1 MLNPVNQGQGA
12 PVVSVNRLSRPLVEA
27 LIRDAQQLR
36 LGLIP
41 GPLNSLLIDAGIGH
55 KGGLEAGRRIAE
67 ITMGGLG
74 SVTLQ
79 GNLEAST
86 LRVQVQTSQPVL
98 SCLASQYAGWSLS
111 AGEGKEK
118 FHSLGSGPGRALAC
132 KEPLFAELGYR
143 DQADHLVLVLETD
156 RLPPEAVIE
165 KVARDTGLP
174 TDQLV
179 FIMTPTASLA
189 GTTQVVARVVEVAL
203 HKAHSLHF
211 PLEAIVDASG
221 HAPLPPAGGDF
232 LKAMGRTNDAIL
244 YGGMVHLYVEC
255 EDEAAQELAQKLP
268 SSNSK
273 HYGQPFGALFK
284 AVNYD
289 FYQLDAE
296 LFAPAQA
303 LVTNLKTGR
312 TWKNGSH
319 NSAVLAQS
327 FGYSLP

>member
-1 MLNPVNQGQGA
+1 MLNPVNHGQGA
-12 PVVSVNRLSRPLVEA
+12 PAVSVNRLSRPLVEA
-27 LIRDAQQLR
+27 LIANAQALR
-36 LGLIP
+36 LGLIE
-41 GPLNSLLIDAGIGH
+41 GPHKSLLIDAGIH
-55 KGGLEAGRRIAE
+55 HPGGLEAGRLIAE

-74 SVTLQ
+74 SVTLE
-79 GNLEAST
+79 GSLEQSS

-132 KEPLFAELGYR
+132 KEPLFEELGYR

-156 RLPPEAVIE
+156 QLPPAAVIE
-165 KVARDTGLP
+165 KVARDTGLAP
-174 TDQLV
+174 DRLV
-179 FIMTPTASLA
+179 FILTPTASLA

-203 HKAHSLHF
+203 HKAHALHF
-211 PLEAIVDASG
+211 LLDAIVDATG
-221 HAPLPPAGGDF
+221 RAPLPPAGGDF

-244 YGGMVHLYVEC
+244 YGGTVHLFVNC
-255 EDEAAQELAQKLP
+255 EDAAAEELAQKLP
-268 SSNSK
+268 SANSK
-273 HYGQPFGALFK
+273 HYGQPFGVLFK

-303 LVTNLKTGR
+303 LVTNLKTGNS
-312 TWKNGSH
+312 WKHGSH
-319 NSAVLAQS
+319 NPAVLAQS
-327 FGYSLP
+327 FGVSLS

>member
-41 GPLNSLLIDAGIGH
+41 GPLNSLLIDAGISH
-55 KGGLEAGRRIAE
+55 QGGLEAGRRIAE

-211 PLEAIVDASG
+211 PLEAIVDANG

-244 YGGMVHLYVEC
+244 YGGTVHLYVEC
-255 EDEAAQELAQKLP
+255 EDEAAQDLAQKLP

-319 NSAVLAQS
+319 NNAVLAQS

>member
-1 MLNPVNQGQGA
+1 MLNPVNHSQSA
-12 PVVSVNRLSRPLVEA
+12 PAVSVNRQVWPWVEA
-27 LIRDAQQLR
+27 LIHNAGALR
-36 LGLIP
+36 LGISRTHQ
-41 GPLNSLLIDAGIGH
+41 NALLIDAGIQH
-55 KGGLEAGRRIAE
+55 RGGLEAGRQIAE

-79 GNLEAST
+79 GSLAQSS

-118 FHSLGSGPGRALAC
+118 FQSLGSGPGRALAC
-132 KEPLFAELGYR
+132 KEPLFEELGYR
-143 DQADHLVLVLETD
+143 DAFDHLVLVLETD
-156 RLPPEAVIE
+156 RQPPAAIIE
-165 KVARDTGLP
+165 KVARDTGVAP
-174 TDQLV
+174 ENLV
-179 FIMTPTASLA
+179 FILTPTQSLA

-211 PLEAIVDASG
+211 PLEQIVDATG

-232 LKAMGRTNDAIL
+232 MKAMGRTNDAIL
-244 YGGMVHLYVEC
+244 YGGTVHLFVEC
-255 EDEAAQELAQKLP
+255 EDDAAQQLAQQLP
-268 SSNSK
+268 SSSSK
-273 HYGQPFGALFK
+273 HYGQPFGELFK

-303 LVTNLKTGR
+303 IVTNLKTGR
-312 TWKNGSH
+312 SWTNGSH
-319 NSAVLAQS
+319 NAAVLSRS
-327 FGYSLP
+327 FGYSL